1 MPEERNDCKKNVID
15 NYIGLNDFVV
25 HFTEEVETYFKEK
38 IGEEEFLN
46 ICKLSCQAPSSAHEA
61 RF

>member
-1 MPEERNDCKKNVID
+1 MQEEQNDCKKNAVD
-15 NYIGLNDFVV
+15 NYIGINDFVV

-46 ICKLSCQAPSSAHEA
+46 ICKLSCQAPSSVHEA

>member
-1 MPEERNDCKKNVID
+1 MQEEQSDCKKNAVD

-46 ICKLSCQAPSSAHEA
+46 ICKL
-61 RF
+61 